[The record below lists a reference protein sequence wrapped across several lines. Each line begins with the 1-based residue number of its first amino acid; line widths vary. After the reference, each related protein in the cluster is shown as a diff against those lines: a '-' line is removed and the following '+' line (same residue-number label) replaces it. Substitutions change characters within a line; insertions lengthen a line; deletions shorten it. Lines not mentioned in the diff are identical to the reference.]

1 MDSAGKMGS
10 DDITK
15 MFEATA
21 QESAG
26 GSDSSAS
33 GVMNSKKVSGKE
45 GKSLKTEDK
54 EAAVPDKVLSKR
66 KTKSPEA
73 KQATLLG
80 KAAKLLEGAGTG
92 LRPLGGVGDTVSN
105 MDPALVSVDVL
116 AGAFSH
122 GVSLGLEGY
131 KYSKLKRR
139 KEAFEQCG
147 TIASKWQGA
156 ASLNQQARPEDLRD
170 YAIIAMLDDHND
182 PNNPLRNILAESKC
196 RFGSDDQISQLAT
209 HLTAL
214 AGDQP
219 GSKSSV
225 LTKAQRGQPIQ
236 DQLKAWKLDFDQ
248 KSEEFVAGFKEDRKR
263 SEDGKKLLKR
273 GRESKK
279 LMQQFNA
286 IVKPMGL
293 KMNYKTP
300 LLKKFGES
308 ALASQHE
315 FVVNT
320 KQFHCHLKAVNKL
333 PSKGE
338 IRQQILKH
346 KDDAE
351 VLKLFAN
358 YEERKIGHQKGKVQF
373 TTAALLTTAIPVAK
387 IDYIVRGMRE
397 TIDGLYRDL
406 NLSLMKDKKA
416 VLETMSAK
424 YQADAEYSTEH
435 PMNKLLED
443 IHKTL
448 DTKMERTDIKK
459 YYDAYQGGL
468 DYIGFIPGTIAGGM
482 APGIGGMISDITL
495 AIAKTAVAAGG
506 IMARDQ
512 LDKKTQQFGR
522 IETKVYKAL
531 KKAYNE
537 PSSMIDKKDIMTL
550 TESLFDISEE
560 QASALFNR
568 SDEHDLVS
576 AKEIIRLRFTNL
588 SFDALKEREQVE
600 KDKRYKAYLEE
611 VAAIDSRKRMRG
623 RKDFRRS

>member
-1 MDSAGKMGS
+1 MDSTGKMS
-10 DDITK
+10 TDKITK
-15 MFEATA
+15 IFEATS
-21 QESAG
+21 QEPAG

-33 GVMNSKKVSGKE
+33 GVMNSKKVSGSK
-45 GKSLKTEDK
+45 GKSSKTEDEK
-54 EAAVPDKVLSKR
+54 AAVPDKALSVR
-66 KTKSPEA
+66 KYTALDS
-73 KQATLLG
+73 KQSTWG
-80 KAAKLLEGAGTG
+80 DKAAKLLEGTAGTG
-92 LRPLGGVGDTVSN
+92 LRSLGGVGDTASM
-105 MDPALVSVDVL
+105 MDPALVSVDAL

-122 GVSLGLEGY
+122 SVSLGLEGY

-147 TIASKWQGA
+147 HIADKWQGTV
-156 ASLNQQARPEDLRD
+156 SLKQQARPDDLRD
-170 YAIIAMLDDHND
+170 YAVIAMLDDNND
-182 PNNPLRNILAESKC
+182 PDNPLRNILAESKC
-196 RFGSDDQISQLAT
+196 RFGNDAQISQLAT
-209 HLTAL
+209 HLIAL

-225 LTKAQRGQPIQ
+225 LTKAQRGQPIAG
-236 DQLKAWKLDFDQ
+236 QLEAWKLDFDQ
-248 KSEEFVAGFKEDRKR
+248 KSEEFVAGFTEYRKR

-320 KQFHCHLKAVNKL
+320 KRFHSHLKALDKL
-333 PSKGE
+333 PTRRE
-338 IRQQILKH
+338 IQQQILKH

-358 YEERKIGHQKGKVQF
+358 YEERKVDLHKNKVRY
-373 TTAALLTTAIPVAK
+373 TTAALLTTAVPVAK
-387 IDYIVRGMRE
+387 VDYLVRAMRE
-397 TIDGLYRDL
+397 AFDGDYRHM
-406 NLSLMKDKKA
+406 NLSLLTDKKA
-416 VLETMSAK
+416 VLEKMSEK
-424 YQADAEYSTEH
+424 YQAYVEYSTAH

-448 DTKMERTDIKK
+448 DAKMERTNIKK
-459 YYDAYQGGL
+459 NYDVLQGGL
-468 DYIGFIPGTIAGGM
+468 DGMGFVVGSLVGAM

-495 AIAKTAVAAGG
+495 GVAKTTVASGE
-506 IMARDQ
+506 ISARNQ
-512 LDKKTQQFGR
+512 LDKETQQFGR
-522 IETKVYKAL
+522 IETNVYKAL

-537 PSSMIDKKDIMTL
+537 PSSLIDKEDIMTL
-550 TESLFDISEE
+550 TKSLFDISEE
-560 QASALFNR
+560 QVSALFKR

-576 AKEIIRLRFTNL
+576 AKEVIRLRFTNL
-588 SFDALKEREQVE
+588 SFDALKKREQLQGE
-600 KDKRYKAYLEE
+600 AYKEPIQYDNL
-611 VAAIDSRKRMRG
+611 SR
-623 RKDFRRS
+623 

>member
-1 MDSAGKMGS
+1 MDSTGKMS
-10 DDITK
+10 RDEIIK
-15 MFEATA
+15 MFEATP
-21 QESAG
+21 QELAG

-33 GVMNSKKVSGKE
+33 GVMKGKKVSGKK
-45 GKSLKTEDK
+45 GKSSKTKDK
-54 EAAVPDKVLSKR
+54 KAAAQDKVLSKR
-66 KTKSPEA
+66 KTTSPES
-73 KQATLLG
+73 KQSTLMG
-80 KAAKLLEGAGTG
+80 KAAMLAEVTVGTG
-92 LRPLGGVGDTVSN
+92 LRPLGGVGDTVSK
-105 MDPALVSVDVL
+105 MDPALVSVDAL

-122 GVSLGLEGY
+122 AVSLGVEGY

-147 TIASKWQGA
+147 VIARKWQGDVIQE
-156 ASLNQQARPEDLRD
+156 QQARPEDLRD
-170 YAIIAMLDDHND
+170 YAIIAMLDDNND
-182 PNNPLRNILAESKC
+182 PNSHLRNILAESEC
-196 RFGSDDQISQLAT
+196 RFGNDEQILQLVT
-209 HLTAL
+209 HLIAL

-236 DQLKAWKLDFDQ
+236 EQLKAWRLDFDQ
-248 KSEEFVAGFKEDRKR
+248 KGQEFVAGFKEDRKR

-300 LLKKFGES
+300 LMKKFGES

-320 KQFHCHLKAVNKL
+320 KQFHSHLKAVDKL
-333 PSKGE
+333 PTKGE
-338 IRQQILKH
+338 IKQQILKH

-358 YEERKIGHQKGKVQF
+358 YEERKIALHKNKVQL
-373 TTAALLTTAIPVAK
+373 TTAALLTTAIPFVK
-387 IDYIVRGMRE
+387 VDYAVRAIRE
-397 TIDGLYRDL
+397 TLDSAYR
-406 NLSLMKDKKA
+406 NINFSLMEDKKA
-416 VLETMSAK
+416 VLEKMSEK
-424 YQADAEYSTEH
+424 YLADGENSTEH
-435 PMNKLLED
+435 PMSKLLED

-448 DTKMERTDIKK
+448 DAKMKRTDIKFQH
-459 YYDAYQGGL
+459 DNYQASL
-468 DYIGFIPGTIAGGM
+468 DFIGFGPGTAAAGL
-482 APGIGGMISDITL
+482 APGVGGMIADVALGTL
-495 AIAKTAVAAGG
+495 KTTVAAGT
-506 IMARDQ
+506 ISARNR

-522 IETKVYKAL
+522 IETNVYKAL

-550 TESLFDISEE
+550 TQSLFDISEE
-560 QASALFNR
+560 QASALFQR

-588 SFDALKEREQVE
+588 TLDALKEREQAALEKARQAKEERRMQQLYGLKVE
-600 KDKRYKAYLEE
+600 
-611 VAAIDSRKRMRG
+611 
-623 RKDFRRS
+623 RRE

>member
-1 MDSAGKMGS
+1 MDSTGKMS
-10 DDITK
+10 RDEIIK
-15 MFEATA
+15 MFQATP
-21 QESAG
+21 EELAG
-26 GSDSSAS
+26 STDSSAS

-54 EAAVPDKVLSKR
+54 KAAAQDKVLSKR

-73 KQATLLG
+73 KQSNLMG
-80 KAAKLLEGAGTG
+80 KAAMLLDGVGTG
-92 LRPLGGVGDTVSN
+92 LRPLGGVGDTVSM
-105 MDPALVSVDVL
+105 MDPALVSVDAL

-122 GVSLGLEGY
+122 SVSLGLEGY

-147 TIASKWQGA
+147 AIAGKWQSV
-156 ASLNQQARPEDLRD
+156 ASLDQQARPEDLRD
-170 YAIIAMLDDHND
+170 YAIIAMLDDNHD
-182 PNNPLRNILAESKC
+182 PDNHLRNILAESKC
-196 RFGSDDQISQLAT
+196 RFGNDAQISQLAT
-209 HLTAL
+209 HLIAL
-214 AGDQP
+214 AGNQP

-225 LTKAQRGQPIQ
+225 LTKAQRGQPIP

-248 KSEEFVAGFKEDRKR
+248 KSKEFDAGFSENRKR

-320 KQFHCHLKAVNKL
+320 KQFHSHLKAVNKL
-333 PSKGE
+333 PGKGD
-338 IRQQILKH
+338 IQRQILKH

-358 YEERKIGHQKGKVQF
+358 YEERKIDLHKFKVGF
-373 TTAALLTTAIPVAK
+373 TTAALLATAMPVVK
-387 IDYIVRGMRE
+387 VDYAMRGLRE
-397 TIDGLYRDL
+397 TLDGDYRHM
-406 NLSLMKDKKA
+406 NLSLMQDKKA
-416 VLETMSAK
+416 VLEKMSKK
-424 YQADAEYSTEH
+424 YQADVEYSTEH
-435 PMNKLLED
+435 PMYKLLKD

-448 DTKMERTDIKK
+448 DTKMERTGIKK
-459 YYDAYQGGL
+459 DCDLLQGGL
-468 DYIGFIPGTIAGGM
+468 DVTGFIAGSLAGAA

-495 AIAKTAVAAGG
+495 GIAKTTVAAGG
-506 IMARDQ
+506 IAARHH
-512 LDKKTQQFGR
+512 LDKQTQQYGR
-522 IETKVYKAL
+522 IETNVYKAL

-537 PSSMIDKKDIMTL
+537 PSSLIDKKDIMTL
-550 TESLFDISEE
+550 TKSLFDISEE
-560 QASALFNR
+560 QASALFKR

-588 SFDALKEREQVE
+588 SLDALKKREQLQNE
-600 KDKRYKAYLEE
+600 AYKEPIQYDDL
-611 VAAIDSRKRMRG
+611 SR
-623 RKDFRRS
+623 

>member
-1 MDSAGKMGS
+1 MDSTGKMS
-10 DDITK
+10 RDEIIK
-15 MFEATA
+15 MFQATP
-21 QESAG
+21 EELAG
-26 GSDSSAS
+26 STDSSAS

-54 EAAVPDKVLSKR
+54 KAAAQDKVLSKR

-73 KQATLLG
+73 KQSNLMG
-80 KAAKLLEGAGTG
+80 KAAMLLDGVGTG
-92 LRPLGGVGDTVSN
+92 LRPLGGVGDTVSM
-105 MDPALVSVDVL
+105 MDPALVSVDAL

-122 GVSLGLEGY
+122 SVSLGLEGY

-147 TIASKWQGA
+147 AIAGKWQSA
-156 ASLNQQARPEDLRD
+156 ASLDQQARPEDLRD
-170 YAIIAMLDDHND
+170 YAIIAMLDDNHD
-182 PNNPLRNILAESKC
+182 PDNHLRNILAESKC
-196 RFGSDDQISQLAT
+196 RFGNDAQISQLAT
-209 HLTAL
+209 HLIAL
-214 AGDQP
+214 AGNQP

-225 LTKAQRGQPIQ
+225 LTTAQRGQPIP

-248 KSEEFVAGFKEDRKR
+248 KSKEFDAGFSENRKR

-320 KQFHCHLKAVNKL
+320 KQLHSHLKAVNKL
-333 PSKGE
+333 PGKGE
-338 IRQQILKH
+338 IQRQILKH

-358 YEERKIGHQKGKVQF
+358 YEERKIDLHKFKVGF
-373 TTAALLTTAIPVAK
+373 TTAALLATAMPVVK
-387 IDYIVRGMRE
+387 VDYAMRGLRE
-397 TIDGLYRDL
+397 TLDGDYRHM
-406 NLSLMKDKKA
+406 NLSLMQDKKA
-416 VLETMSAK
+416 VLEKMSKK
-424 YQADAEYSTEH
+424 YQADVEYSTEH
-435 PMNKLLED
+435 PMYKLLKD

-448 DTKMERTDIKK
+448 DTKMERTGIKK
-459 YYDAYQGGL
+459 DCDLLQGGL
-468 DYIGFIPGTIAGGM
+468 DVTGFIAGSLAGAA

-495 AIAKTAVAAGG
+495 GIAKTTVAAGG
-506 IMARDQ
+506 IAARHH
-512 LDKKTQQFGR
+512 LDKQTQQYGR
-522 IETKVYKAL
+522 IETNVYKAL

-537 PSSMIDKKDIMTL
+537 PSSLIDKKDIMTL
-550 TESLFDISEE
+550 TKSLFDISEE
-560 QASALFNR
+560 QASALFKR

-588 SFDALKEREQVE
+588 SLDALKKREQLQDQV
-600 KDKRYKAYLEE
+600 YKEPIQYDDL
-611 VAAIDSRKRMRG
+611 SR
-623 RKDFRRS
+623 